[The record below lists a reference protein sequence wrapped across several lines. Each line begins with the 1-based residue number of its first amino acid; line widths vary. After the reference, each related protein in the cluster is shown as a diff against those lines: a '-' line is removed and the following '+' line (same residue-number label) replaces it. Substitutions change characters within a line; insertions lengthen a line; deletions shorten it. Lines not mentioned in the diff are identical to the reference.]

1 MAQQLPKIVQSASG
15 KSYDS
20 SSPQGKM
27 IVNSPNY
34 KNPFDKQSSA
44 LAPMDPSGSGLAETG
59 NVSPMS
65 PIEGAMAVFQS
76 MADSLESIKES
87 AISLVMS
94 SEGDARGDALAAAN
108 VEGDP
113 DYVPPVDPEAGGD
126 DESKP
131 SRIPSLKKIGLTLL
145 IAGVMLFAEK
155 IKPVLAKV
163 LEGFKFIYTLLK
175 DSFVAV
181 FDFLMDLWADP
192 VGTLKKSLDAVLDGL
207 ASLGAWIW
215 DKGIKPVWDWIT
227 GLFDSGAGAVV
238 KEKFLA
244 VAGVFTSF
252 GQWIWDKAIKPVW
265 DWISG
270 IFKSKEDEDGGFI
283 KQLFDTYVGV
293 YTGMG
298 QWIWDKAIKPV
309 WDWISGIF
317 KREDD
322 KGGSMIKKIFM
333 TAVGV
338 YTGMGQWVWDNAIKP
353 IWDWISGI
361 FKRADD
367 ASGGAISG
375 IFTKIV
381 GPFVS
386 FGKWIWD
393 NTIKPIWDWITGI
406 FSRDDDKEGGALS
419 SAWTA
424 VVTGFTS
431 FGKWIWDKTIKPIW
445 DWISGIFSSEDDEEG
460 GMIKKLFTAYVGA
473 YAKVG
478 TWIWDKAI
486 KPIWDW
492 ISGIFSFSGDETE
505 KDPNYKPFS
514 IIGLVTDAIKGIG
527 KFLKDMFTFDPSKI
541 TEGLMD
547 FGGFMKAISFAS
559 TAYLKTLLNPF
570 QKGSNAEAAKLAYE
584 SKFDEIM
591 GGGSSGAD
599 ITPTGN
605 GKTEELKTVTDQ
617 FTRGQE
623 KGTTFIQD
631 FSQQSDVKQQN
642 GDVVIGKDL
651 GADDPDPTLL
661 MMFQNL
667 QRAVF

>member
-1 MAQQLPKIVQSASG
+1 MYAS
-15 KSYDS
+15 D
-20 SSPQGKM
+20 SPQGKM

-44 LAPMDPSGSGLAETG
+44 LAPMDPSGSGLAEAG

-65 PIEGAMAVFQS
+65 PMEGAMAVFQS

-108 VEGDP
+108 VEGRVNP
-113 DYVPPVDPEAGGD
+113 EVPEFGGEED
-126 DESKP
+126 DSDGKP
-131 SRIPSLKKIGLTLL
+131 SRMPSLKKIGLTLL

-338 YTGMGQWVWDNAIKP
+338 YTGMGQWIWDNAIKP
-353 IWDWISGI
+353 VWDWITGI
-361 FKRADD
+361 FKRDD
-367 ASGGAISG
+367 DKEGGAISKIFDAYVGVYTSIGGWIWENAIKPVWDWITG
-375 IFTKIV
+375 IFKSDADKEGGAISKAFTAIV
-381 GPFVS
+381 GTFTAI
-386 FGKWIWD
+386 GGWIWD
-393 NTIKPIWDWITGI
+393 NAIKPVWDWITGI
-406 FSRDDDKEGGALS
+406 FS
-419 SAWTA
+419 
-424 VVTGFTS
+424 
-431 FGKWIWDKTIKPIW
+431 
-445 DWISGIFSSEDDEEG
+445 FSE
-460 GMIKKLFTAYVGA
+460 
-473 YAKVG
+473 
-478 TWIWDKAI
+478 
-486 KPIWDW
+486 
-492 ISGIFSFSGDETE
+492 DETE

-527 KFLKDMFTFDPSKI
+527 TFLKDMFTFDPSKI